1 MRTYEIYLNIYDFT
15 NSNRLL
21 SLLGL
26 PVYHTG
32 VEIK

>member
-15 NSNRLL
+15 SSNKLL
-21 SLLGL
+21 SWMGL